1 MSSLDAEPRSALFAA
16 IRTLLAEPDFG
27 AIASTRDGLLARVL
41 AFNAA
46 HVTPYARLV
55 RAHASA
61 SLPAMPTDVFR
72 FTRVAAHAP
81 EQDVRVFRTSGTTNG
96 ARGEHAFS
104 DLSLYDLAAKK
115 AAEYALFPDLSGDQM
130 TLLILAP
137 SPDEVRDS
145 SLSYMLG
152 RFVEWFGDEHSAFF
166 MKNGELDAEGLVRAL
181 DAAISRGRPIAM
193 LGTSFAFVFAEDALG
208 GHSVVLPEKSRIMQ
222 TGGFKGRTREFAP
235 DEMRAMLSSRF
246 GVRDPF
252 IVAEYG
258 MTELSSQ
265 LYERTLRDVLDGR
278 EPKRLLWAPPWMR
291 VTPVD
296 PVSLEPVSQ
305 GERGILRIDDL
316 VNLDSVAAIQ
326 TADLGALHEGGIEL
340 LGRLPGSV
348 PRGCSLAI
356 EDALAKGGS

>member
-1 MSSLDAEPRSALFAA
+1 MPSLAAEPRSALFAA
-16 IRTLLAEPDFG
+16 IRTLLTEPNFDSIAEE
-27 AIASTRDGLLARVL
+27 RDALLTRVL

-55 RAHASA
+55 RAHEGASF
-61 SLPAMPTDVFR
+61 PAMPTDVFR

-81 EQDVRVFRTSGTTNG
+81 EHDVRVFRTSGTTNG

-104 DLSLYDLAAKK
+104 DLSLYDLAAEK
-115 AAEYALFPDLSGDQM
+115 AAEYALFPDLDGERM

-152 RFVEWFGDEHSAFF
+152 RFVEWFGDEHCAFF
-166 MKNGELDAEGLVRAL
+166 MKNGELDTDGLARAL
-181 DAAISRGRPIAM
+181 DAAIARGKPIAL
-193 LGTSFAFVFAEDALG
+193 LGTSFAFVFADDALG
-208 GHSVVLPEKSRIMQ
+208 ERRFALPEKSRIMQ
-222 TGGFKGRTREFAP
+222 TGGFKGRTREIAP
-235 DEMRAMLSSRF
+235 DEMRAMLSSRY
-246 GVRDPF
+246 GVLDPF

-265 LYERTLRDVLDGR
+265 LYERTLRDVLEGR
-278 EPKRLLWAPPWMR
+278 GPQRLLWAPPWMR

-296 PVSLEPVSQ
+296 PVSLESVSQ

-326 TADLGALHEGGIEL
+326 TADLGVMHDAGIEL
-340 LGRLPGSV
+340 LGRSPGAV

-356 EDALAKGGS
+356 EEALAQGGS